1 MKNKVLK
8 NKKIE
13 SVLKGSIAEEMDI
26 QPGDELI
33 RINHQDFEN
42 IIEYI
47 FLISDEYLEVEIKKE
62 DGSIEIYEIEKEFDE
77 DLGIVF
83 ENPTIDPIKQ
93 CRNKCIFC
101 FVDQLPS
108 NMRKTLYVKDD
119 DYRLSFLQGNFIT
132 FTNLTERDID
142 KIIQYKLSP
151 IHVSIHTTD
160 PELRTK
166 MLQNKTAGNILTQL
180 KKLSAAGI
188 QMNGQIV
195 LCPNI
200 NDKEHL
206 EQTIRD
212 LSDLYPNLRSVAI
225 VPVGITKYRKNLYPL
240 KPFDQATAYETIAQ
254 VEAWQSGFLK
264 KWNTRFVFLS
274 DEFYILANQN
284 IPPYESYE
292 SFLQLENGVGLIA
305 KFEKEFFDSLNHAQ
319 PKSFVQRS
327 VSIAT
332 GKSSYGFMEGLC
344 KEIEKKFPHINIH
357 VFLIQNHY
365 FGETITV
372 SGLLTGKDII
382 NQLKG
387 KELGDE
393 LIIPSCMLKS
403 DEPVFLDDIHICE
416 MQEKLNVSV
425 VVSQVDGKDFI
436 DKVLG

>member
-1 MKNKVLK
+1 MKKKILK

-13 SVLKGSIAEEMDI
+13 SVLKGSIAEEMGI

-42 IIEYI
+42 IIDYI
-47 FLISDEYLEVEIKKE
+47 FLISDEYLEIEIKKK
-62 DGSIEIYEIEKEFDE
+62 DDSIEIYEIEKDFDE

-119 DYRLSFLQGNFIT
+119 DFRLSFLQGNFIT

-142 KIIQYKLSP
+142 QIIQYRLSP

-160 PELRTK
+160 PELRVK
-166 MLQNKTAGNILTQL
+166 MLQNKTAGNILAQL
-180 KKLSAAGI
+180 TKLSAAGI

-206 EQTIRD
+206 EKTIQD
-212 LSDLYPNLRSVAI
+212 LSGLYPNLKSVAI
-225 VPVGITKYRKNLYPL
+225 VPVGLTKYRENLYPL
-240 KPFDQATAYETIAQ
+240 KPFDQTSAYETIKQ
-254 VEAWQSGFLK
+254 IEVWQNRFLK

-274 DEFYILANQN
+274 DEFYILANQE
-284 IPPYESYE
+284 IPPYEFYE

-305 KFEKEFFDSLNHAQ
+305 KFEKEFFDSLHHAE

-327 VSIAT
+327 VSIVT
-332 GKSSYGFMEGLC
+332 GKSAYAFMKRLC
-344 KEIEKKFPHINIH
+344 REIEKKFPHITIH
-357 VFLIQNHY
+357 VFFIKNDY

-393 LIIPSCMLKS
+393 LIIPACMLKS
-403 DEPVFLDDIHICE
+403 DEPVFLDDVHIYE
-416 MQEKLNVSV
+416 MQKALNVSV